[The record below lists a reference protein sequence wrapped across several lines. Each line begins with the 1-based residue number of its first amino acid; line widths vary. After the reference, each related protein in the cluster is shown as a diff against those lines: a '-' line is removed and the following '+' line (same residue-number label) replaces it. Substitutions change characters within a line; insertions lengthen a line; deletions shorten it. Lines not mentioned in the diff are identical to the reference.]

1 MLDLKPIR
9 VSKDLI
15 QEPLKFEKELGLRFF
30 KECIL
35 KFNQIENL
43 DKEIIFS
50 FDELRKNFNLKN
62 TDDFKE
68 FMKFFH
74 TEIDGRKNV
83 FTTDKGDLI
92 GGGVFST
99 KIYQNENK
107 IGAMLNPY
115 HKQFIYSKFDID
127 NWHSVKGNPKEIHK
141 LEIQKE
147 EKEKL
152 FGLMTTFIA
161 DEVKGKY
168 SQRLLDLLMQFKK
181 TGLFIMNYDK
191 FKEILEI
198 PKSYKACDIDT
209 RILVKSKEEFQKI
222 GLQITDIEK
231 VKEGRSIKNIK
242 IKFKFEEKKK
252 KAEKTNNSNSET
264 SEKTDFNILSSK
276 IVLKMQNSAFKKT
289 WGNYMGELGESK
301 NLEDLEK
308 FIEKYKLF
316 DKKGELLNINS
327 EI

>member
-1 MLDLKPIR
+1 MLSLKPIK
-9 VSKDLI
+9 VSKDLM

-35 KFNQIENL
+35 KFNQIEDL

-50 FDELRKNFNLKN
+50 FEELRQNFNLHN
-62 TDDFKE
+62 QADFKE

-74 TEIDGRKNV
+74 TEIDGRKNI

-99 KIYQNENK
+99 KIYVDRNE
-107 IGAMLNPY
+107 IGAVVNYY
-115 HKQFIYSKFDID
+115 HKQYIYSKCDID
-127 NWHSVKGNPKEIHK
+127 KWHSVKGNPKEINK
-141 LEIQKE
+141 LEIPKQ

-152 FGLMTTFIA
+152 LGLMTTFIV

-191 FKEILEI
+191 FKELLEI

-209 RILVKSKEEFQKI
+209 RILGKSKEEFQKI
-222 GLQITDIEK
+222 GLLITDIEK

-252 KAEKTNNSNSET
+252 KANNSS
-264 SEKTDFNILSSK
+264 SQSLEKTDFTVLSGK
-276 IVLKMQNSAFKKT
+276 IVIKMKSAYKNTWMNHMEELNECKT
-289 WGNYMGELGESK
+289 IEE
-301 NLEDLEK
+301 LEK
-308 FIEKYKLF
+308 FIETYKLF
-316 DKKGELLNINS
+316 DKKGNFLNINS

>member
-1 MLDLKPIR
+1 MLSLKPIKL
-9 VSKDLI
+9 SKDLI

-50 FDELRKNFNLKN
+50 FEELRHNFNLQSQ
-62 TDDFKE
+62 DDFKE

-74 TEIDGRKNV
+74 NEIDGRKNV

-99 KIYQNENK
+99 KIYVDRNE
-107 IGAMLNPY
+107 IGAVVNYY
-115 HKQFIYSKFDID
+115 HKQYIYSKCDID
-127 NWHSVKGNPKEIHK
+127 KWHSVKGNPKEINK
-141 LEIQKE
+141 LEIPKQ

-152 FGLMTTFIA
+152 LGLMSTFIA

-181 TGLFIMNYDK
+181 TGLFIMNYNK

-198 PKSYKACDIDT
+198 PKSYRANDIDKQ
-209 RILVKSKEEFQKI
+209 ILEKSKEEFKKI
-222 GLQITDIEK
+222 GLLITDIEK
-231 VKEGRSIKNIK
+231 IKEGRSIKNIK
-242 IKFKFEEKKK
+242 IKFKFEEKK
-252 KAEKTNNSNSET
+252 AEKTNNSNSEP

-276 IVLKMQNSAFKKT
+276 IVLKMQNSVFKKT

-308 FIEKYKLF
+308 FIEKYKLL